1 MNNYEYLIASL
12 PDITPDWKDSGEMSG
27 DVFVD
32 WLREGCSDSDRKL
45 IDFLRE
51 GFAAENL
58 NKDFYLRALSHRDRF
73 LREYFR
79 FDLNVRNAKV
89 EYLNREL
96 GRAAGTDIFL
106 TDENGFEEE
115 ARLGAVL
122 GSGDILSREKGIDE
136 LMWEKIESLTTF
148 DYFDIDAILGFI
160 AKLNIA
166 MRWNRLDPETGRE
179 MFSRIVKEVRG
190 SFTGV
195 REAADKAVS

>member
-27 DVFVD
+27 DAFVD

-122 GSGDILSREKGIDE
+122 GSGDILSREKGIDD

-166 MRWNRLDPETGRE
+166 IRWNRLDPETGRE

>member
-51 GFAAENL
+51 GFSAENL

-106 TDENGFEEE
+106 TDENGFEEG

>member
-27 DVFVD
+27 DAFVD

-115 ARLGAVL
+115 ARQGAVL

>member
-12 PDITPDWKDSGEMSG
+12 PDITPEWKDTGEMSG
-27 DVFVD
+27 DAFVD

-96 GRAAGTDIFL
+96 GRTAGTDIFL

-122 GSGDILSREKGIDE
+122 GSGDILSREKGIDD

>member
-27 DVFVD
+27 DAFVD

-58 NKDFYLRALSHRDRF
+58 NKDFYLRALSHRDKF

-122 GSGDILSREKGIDE
+122 GSGDILSREKGIDD

>member
-27 DVFVD
+27 DAFVD

-106 TDENGFEEE
+106 TEENGFEEE

-122 GSGDILSREKGIDE
+122 GSGDILSREKGIDD

>member
-27 DVFVD
+27 DAFVD

-58 NKDFYLRALSHRDRF
+58 NEDFYLRALSHRDRF

-148 DYFDIDAILGFI
+148 DYFDIDAILGLI
-160 AKLNIA
+160 ANINIA

>member
-12 PDITPDWKDSGEMSG
+12 PDITPDWKDTGEMSG
-27 DVFVD
+27 DAFVD

-96 GRAAGTDIFL
+96 GRTAGTDIFL

-122 GSGDILSREKGIDE
+122 
-136 LMWEKIESLTTF
+136 
-148 DYFDIDAILGFI
+148 
-160 AKLNIA
+160 
-166 MRWNRLDPETGRE
+166 
-179 MFSRIVKEVRG
+179 
-190 SFTGV
+190 
-195 REAADKAVS
+195 

>member
-27 DVFVD
+27 DAFVD

-106 TDENGFEEE
+106 TDANGFEEE

-122 GSGDILSREKGIDE
+122 GSGDILSREKGIDD

>member
-12 PDITPDWKDSGEMSG
+12 PDITPEWKDTGEMSG
-27 DVFVD
+27 DAFVD

-122 GSGDILSREKGIDE
+122 GSGDILSREKGIDD

-190 SFTGV
+190 SFTVV